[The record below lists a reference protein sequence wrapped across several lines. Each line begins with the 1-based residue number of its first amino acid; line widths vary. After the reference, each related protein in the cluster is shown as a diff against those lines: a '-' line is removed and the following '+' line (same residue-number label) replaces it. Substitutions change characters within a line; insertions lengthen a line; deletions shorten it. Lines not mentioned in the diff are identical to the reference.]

1 MMKRIFSCFFLVLS
15 LMMVNAQQEEV
26 NSFQQSENQATGNAN
41 SVKGSV
47 SDSQVQSGPGNPDGP
62 DAPNKK
68 HYDPRVW
75 LRKAEESMVKRL
87 IQAFTELNALD
98 VL

>member
-41 SVKGSV
+41 SLKGSV
-47 SDSQVQSGPGNPDGP
+47 GDSQVQSGPGQPPGDEEIPIDDYLPALVIIG
-62 DAPNKK
+62 ASLIIYQLKSKK
-68 HYDPRVW
+68 IKT
-75 LRKAEESMVKRL
+75 L
-87 IQAFTELNALD
+87 
-98 VL
+98 

>member
-26 NSFQQSENQATGNAN
+26 NSFQQSENQATGNAS

-47 SDSQVQSGPGNPDGP
+47 GDSQVQSGPGHPPGDEEIPIDDYLPALVIIG
-62 DAPNKK
+62 AILIIYQLKSKK
-68 HYDPRVW
+68 IKT
-75 LRKAEESMVKRL
+75 L
-87 IQAFTELNALD
+87 
-98 VL
+98 